1 MWKKDWKKQQ
11 EKNMKEL
18 QKIIEYWNQ
27 PVKERI
33 KKIWKNV

>member
-11 EKNMKEL
+11 EKNTKEL

-27 PVKERI
+27 PVNERI